1 LPELFISLTLL
12 IVCGFILFKWIRK
25 REDFKRSL
33 NLTFLKIT
41 LPKKESDLDEK
52 KETTKDFKEMVGL
65 MEQLYAS
72 LKSIHSSKIIKQIL
86 GQDLISFEY
95 IAHE

>member
-1 LPELFISLTLL
+1 
-12 IVCGFILFKWIRK
+12 
-25 REDFKRSL
+25 
-33 NLTFLKIT
+33 
-41 LPKKESDLDEK
+41 
-52 KETTKDFKEMVGL
+52 

-72 LKSIHSSKIIKQIL
+72 LKSIYSGKLLTKIL